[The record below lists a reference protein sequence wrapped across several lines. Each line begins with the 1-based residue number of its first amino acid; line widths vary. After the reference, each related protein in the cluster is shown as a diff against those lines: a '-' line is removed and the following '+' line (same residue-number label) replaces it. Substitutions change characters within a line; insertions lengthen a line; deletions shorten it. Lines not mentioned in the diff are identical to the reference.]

1 MLHVVDEVLN
11 SFSKKNVDYI
21 TFITSLFVVIGI
33 AFFILYD
40 AENTSILIQNYRNS
54 AISIFGPIFLILTP
68 LCFVFV
74 IILSVSKLGNYK
86 LGGNEA
92 ETEPI

>member
-1 MLHVVDEVLN
+1 MLHAVDEVLN

-40 AENTSILIQNYRNS
+40 AENNAT
-54 AISIFGPIFLILTP
+54 
-68 LCFVFV
+68 
-74 IILSVSKLGNYK
+74 
-86 LGGNEA
+86 
-92 ETEPI
+92 